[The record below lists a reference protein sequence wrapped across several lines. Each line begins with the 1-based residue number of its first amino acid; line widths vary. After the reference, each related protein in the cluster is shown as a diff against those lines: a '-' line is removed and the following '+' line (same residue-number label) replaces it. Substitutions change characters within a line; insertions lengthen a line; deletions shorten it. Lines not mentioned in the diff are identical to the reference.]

1 MKKKSKTTTIHRMDP
16 KKGNFVTM
24 SKDILTSTELTDKAK
39 VLLMLMLNN
48 ADNWNISV
56 CYYGKLLG
64 WGNTTLS
71 NTVKNLVM
79 NGYLLTDKHSKG
91 KGLGFLYT
99 YVVSEFGNLNPNKTI
114 PTKEEVKEFLD
125 EQEQQLSEEPL
136 QLEVTQ
142 QEVESINVVAEETAE
157 TKEVPQDEISEKEV
171 LLYFNNINKA
181 LEDVSIDY
189 KLSDEF
195 IEKVNDHYTNKA
207 MDDIYLIRKISYD
220 IIKKAVISSIEKN
233 EANAMKQIEAWIEFN
248 NKKGTAVQRED
259 IKNKTIK
266 FFKERWE
273 YSLEE
278 VKEKDVTHRLL
289 LYRTEILGANRVH
302 DSRFQD

>member
-1 MKKKSKTTTIHRMDP
+1 MTKKSKTTTIHRMDP

-24 SKDILTSTELTDKAK
+24 SRDILSSTELTDKAK

-71 NTVKNLVM
+71 NTVKNLVE

-99 YVVSEFGNLNPNKTI
+99 YVVSEFGNLNPNKTM

-125 EQEQQLSEEPL
+125 EQEQQFSEEPL
-136 QLEVTQ
+136 QLEASSN
-142 QEVESINVVAEETAE
+142 EVAEATSETIIEITPEQINEFDTRLNAVLFE
-157 TKEVPQDEISEKEV
+157 LLKAYRMTDEFLIKIADFYWDEVNKDKK
-171 LLYFNNINKA
+171 KA
-181 LEDVSIDY
+181 LKYTSELMRKQIINSIQ
-189 KLSDEF
+189 
-195 IEKVNDHYTNKA
+195 
-207 MDDIYLIRKISYD
+207 R
-220 IIKKAVISSIEKN
+220 N
-233 EANAMKQIEAWIEFN
+233 EAVALKQIEEWIEIHN
-248 NKKGTAVQRED
+248 TKCTAIQRKE
-259 IKNKTIK
+259 ITNKTIK
-266 FFKERWE
+266 YFKERWE
-273 YSLEE
+273 HPLEI
-278 VKEKDVTHRLL
+278 VKEKDVEHRVLV
-289 LYRTEILGANRVH
+289 YQTEIIGANRVH